1 MQKDR
6 GDKNNNYKEELNFL
20 RKFPRITQNYQP
32 NSKIQVC
39 RSISETQCHSSLK
52 TVYTSQPEKSCSEN
66 YKKSCTLEMVAE
78 EVFQVSNGKM
88 ILIFSGKR
96 VFA

>member
-1 MQKDR
+1 MKTHSDNI
-6 GDKNNNYKEELNFL
+6 KLSTY
-20 RKFPRITQNYQP
+20 
-32 NSKIQVC
+32 SKIQVC
-39 RSISETQCHSSLK
+39 RSLFETQCHSSLK

-78 EVFQVSNGKM
+78 EVSQVNNGMM
-88 ILIFSGKR
+88 ILIFGGKR